1 VKRLQRPPNIFL
13 IRAAC
18 LGGALAL
25 AASIAAV
32 APNGNFVPTFAY
44 VACTLAVCA
53 VTTLV
58 TIRVL
63 TLLGRGKSGN
73 PEIAGLVEIGLLIGL
88 FVVSPL
94 TLTGAFE
101 LLEAVVGGL

>member
-1 VKRLQRPPNIFL
+1 MRRQTRQPSTFL
-13 IRAAC
+13 IRAASIV
-18 LGGALAL
+18 GALAL
-25 AASIAAV
+25 AAAIAAL
-32 APNGNFVPTFAY
+32 APSGNFATTFAY

-63 TLLGRGKSGN
+63 TRLGRGKSGN
-73 PEIAGLVEIGLLIGL
+73 PEIAGLVEIGLLICL

-94 TLTGAFE
+94 TLTGAFQ
-101 LLEAVVGGL
+101 LLEAVVGSV

>member
-1 VKRLQRPPNIFL
+1 MRRLQRPPNIFL
-13 IRAAC
+13 IRAAW

-25 AASIAAV
+25 AASIAAI
-32 APNGNFVPTFAY
+32 APNGNFVLTFAY
-44 VACTLAVCA
+44 VACTLGVCA

-63 TLLGRGKSGN
+63 TLLGRGKNGN

-94 TLTGAFE
+94 TLTGAFH
-101 LLEAVVGGL
+101 LLEAVVGAL

>member
-1 VKRLQRPPNIFL
+1 MRRQQRPPSIL

-18 LGGALAL
+18 LGGALVL
-25 AASIAAV
+25 AASIAAI

-44 VACTLAVCA
+44 VACTLGVCA

-94 TLTGAFE
+94 TLTGAFQ
-101 LLEAVVGGL
+101 LLEAVVGSL

>member
-1 VKRLQRPPNIFL
+1 MRRQQRPPSIFL
-13 IRAAC
+13 IRAAW

-32 APNGNFVPTFAY
+32 APNGNFVLTFAY
-44 VACTLAVCA
+44 VACTLGVCA

-101 LLEAVVGGL
+101 LLEAVVGAL